1 MCVCS
6 FLFVVCTLFS
16 CLLLLL
22 FVCFSKLHWSS
33 EPVCKCNQRRMLYYL
48 TVVGRL
54 SSWQFQL
61 VILPL
66 RVSANSHRHS
76 LKCPAQRKSSVTQ
89 LSGTAC
95 DKAHTFVVSML
106 FFSLSPSPGCIPCRG
121 KRKPFLTVAEG
132 LAGFA
137 GCCFLTHSSDC
148 SLFGKPSL
156 VDVLRLLYV
165 FPAGGRLNKDLRH
178 FLNQRFQKG
187 SPDHELQ
194 QTIRDNLYRHAVPC
208 K

>member
-66 RVSANSHRHS
+66 RVSANVTGTHLSARPRGNPLLLSFLVRHVIRPIPS
-76 LKCPAQRKSSVTQ
+76 LFPCSFLFVAFPWLYPLQREAEALPHCGWGSRWVCRMLLPHTQ
-89 LSGTAC
+89 LWLLTVRKALSCWCAPSALCISCRRKAQQGPATLSQPAVPEGVSGPWAPA
-95 DKAHTFVVSML
+95 DHKGQPL
-106 FFSLSPSPGCIPCRG
+106 PPCRA
-121 KRKPFLTVAEG
+121 L
-132 LAGFA
+132 
-137 GCCFLTHSSDC
+137 
-148 SLFGKPSL
+148 
-156 VDVLRLLYV
+156 
-165 FPAGGRLNKDLRH
+165 
-178 FLNQRFQKG
+178 
-187 SPDHELQ
+187 
-194 QTIRDNLYRHAVPC
+194 
-208 K
+208 